1 MPHPVP
7 SPVWSL
13 LHRTILN
20 IPPRRLPLFPLLSG
34 TVWFLTLTS
43 LLLRWITR
51 GRKPYPGQ
59 INSSVPFI
67 SDIASFELKPLF
79 LVGASITGGGFFVT
93 VVAVHVVAFE
103 PGFALMTTS
112 HGTLNDE
119 ERDEDEDED
128 GDEDEDEDERNSKTL
143 HIISLVSICA
153 AGLASLSLILLA
165 VMDTFRYSIAHGI
178 LLRLCFA
185 GLAVQALGTAVVYAD
200 DVGGFRV
207 WSWCRWT
214 SRRRGESEPENEN
227 EDEDRNGNGRNIR
240 RTSKR
245 VRIFETLSTLLLLVE
260 IFLATAFLS
269 LSISDE
275 VDTKYR
281 IAAILEWVIAY
292 LGTVYLWLFVGFFES
307 VRFERLVPRSFARGF
322 RGAESGGGDSTNR
335 ADGERGGEGD
345 AERAPL
351 LREAG
356 LDRKYT

>member
-7 SPVWSL
+7 SPIWSL

-20 IPPRRLPLFPLLSG
+20 IPPTRLPLFPLLSG

-59 INSSVPFI
+59 IHSSVPFI

-79 LVGASITGGGFFVT
+79 LVGASITAGGFFIT

-103 PGFALMTTS
+103 PGFALITTS
-112 HGTLNDE
+112 HGASNDE

-128 GDEDEDEDERNSKTL
+128 WDENEDERNSKTL

-153 AGLASLSLILLA
+153 AGLASLSLILLS
-165 VMDTFRYSIAHGI
+165 VMDTFRYSIAHDI

-185 GLAVQALGTAVVYAD
+185 GLAVQALGTAIVYAD

-207 WSWCRWT
+207 CSWSWCRCWT
-214 SRRRGESEPENEN
+214 SRRQGQSES
-227 EDEDRNGNGRNIR
+227 EDEDENGNGRNIR

-260 IFLATAFLS
+260 LLLATAFLS
-269 LSISDE
+269 LSISAE
-275 VDTKYR
+275 VDTKHR

-292 LGTVYLWLFVGFFES
+292 LGTMYLWLFVGFFES
-307 VRFERLVPRSFARGF
+307 ARFEGLVPRSFARGF
-322 RGAESGGGDSTNR
+322 RGGESGDGSSSR
-335 ADGERGGEGD
+335 RDGEGEGQGD

-351 LREAG
+351 LREAS